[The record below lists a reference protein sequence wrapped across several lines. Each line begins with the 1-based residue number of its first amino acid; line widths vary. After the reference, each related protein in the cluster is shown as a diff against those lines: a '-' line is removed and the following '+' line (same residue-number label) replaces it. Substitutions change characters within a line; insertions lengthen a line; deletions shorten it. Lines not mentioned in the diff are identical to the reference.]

1 MIPTVAACF
10 QLMDRYRMLD
20 NIRDHSIIV
29 ARIST
34 LLAEE
39 AKRAGLDISVELVV
53 TAALLHDIGK
63 TACLDNDRDHAD
75 LGRDICLEHG
85 LAELAGIVGEHV
97 HLRDNHLPVLTES
110 EIVFYADKRVTHDR
124 VTSLEERHQYILERY
139 GNNDPVRLAA
149 IRDNCRKWWDIEAAL
164 FAILPFDPAEVGNLI
179 DADPATCERYSES
192 GSESA
197 SRVNTVS
204 LDG

>member
-10 QLMDRYRMLD
+10 QLMDRYQMLA

-29 ARIST
+29 ARISA
-34 LLAEE
+34 LLAGE
-39 AKRAGLDISVELVV
+39 AGRAGLALSLPLVV

-85 LAELAGIVGEHV
+85 FTELAGIVGEHV
-97 HLRDNHLPVLTES
+97 HLRDNHLPEITES

-124 VTSLEERHQYILERY
+124 VTSLEERHEYILARY
-139 GNNDPVRLAA
+139 GHNDPARLAA
-149 IRDNCRKWWDIEAAL
+149 IRSNCRKWWDLEAAI
-164 FAILPFDPAEVGNLI
+164 FALLPFGPEAVGQRIDP
-179 DADPATCERYSES
+179 DPATCDLAADLVLGAIRPDQVI
-192 GSESA
+192 A
-197 SRVNTVS
+197 C
-204 LDG
+204 D

>member
-29 ARIST
+29 ARISA
-34 LLAEE
+34 LLAE
-39 AKRAGLDISVELVV
+39 GLARTGLKLSLPLTVA
-53 TAALLHDIGK
+53 AALLHDIGK

-85 LAELAGIVGEHV
+85 FAELAAIVGEHV

-110 EIVFYADKRVTHDR
+110 EIVFYADKRVNHDR
-124 VTSLEERHQYILERY
+124 VVSLEARHEYILERY
-139 GNNDPVRLAA
+139 GNNDPARLEA
-149 IRDNCRKWWDIEAAL
+149 IRSNCRKWWDIEAAL
-164 FAILPFDPAEVGNLI
+164 FAILPFTPAEVGGLI
-179 DADPATCERYSES
+179 DVDPATCDFYPEALPGFAGQA
-192 GSESA
+192 GSPCP
-197 SRVNTVS
+197 
-204 LDG
+204 D

>member
-1 MIPTVAACF
+1 MIPSVAECF

-20 NIRDHSIIV
+20 NIRNHSIIV

-39 AKRAGLDISVELVV
+39 AGRAGLDISLPLVV

-85 LAELAGIVGEHV
+85 FDELAGIVAEHV
-97 HLRDNHLPVLTES
+97 HLRDNHLPVVTES
-110 EIVFYADKRVTHDR
+110 EIVFYADKRVTHDQ
-124 VTSLEERHQYILERY
+124 VVSLDARHEYILERY
-139 GNNDPVRLAA
+139 GNNDPERLVA
-149 IRDNCRKWWDIEAAL
+149 IRKNCRKWWDVEEAL
-164 FAILPFDPAEVGNLI
+164 FAILPFEPAEVGNLI
-179 DADPATCERYSES
+179 DLDPTTCEIYSD
-192 GSESA
+192 GVPDA
-197 SRVNTVS
+197 AGRDNTVS
-204 LDG
+204 PD

>member
-29 ARIST
+29 ARISA
-34 LLAEE
+34 LLAKE
-39 AKRAGLDISVELVV
+39 AGRAGLDISVPLVV
-53 TAALLHDIGK
+53 AAALLHDIGK
-63 TACLDNDRDHAD
+63 TACLDNNWDHAD

-85 LAELAGIVGEHV
+85 FDELAVIVAEHV

-124 VTSLEERHQYILERY
+124 VTSLDERHQYILERY

-164 FAILPFDPAEVGNLI
+164 FAILPFAPAEVGELI
-179 DADPATCERYSES
+179 DADPATCELYLES
-192 GSESA
+192 VSDPAG
-197 SRVNTVS
+197 RLNTVS
-204 LDG
+204 LD

>member
-39 AKRAGLDISVELVV
+39 ANRAGLDLSLPLVV

-63 TACLDNDRDHAD
+63 TACLDNNRDHAD

-85 LAELAGIVGEHV
+85 FEELAGIVAEHV
-97 HLRDNHLPVLTES
+97 HLRDNHLPVITES
-110 EIVFYADKRVTHDR
+110 EIVFYADKRVTHDQ
-124 VTSLEERHQYILERY
+124 VTSLDERLEYILERY
-139 GNNDPVRLAA
+139 GNNNPDRLAA
-149 IRDNCRKWWDIEAAL
+149 IRENCRKWWDLEEAIFAL
-164 FAILPFDPAEVGNLI
+164 LPFEPAEVGNLI
-179 DADPATCERYSES
+179 DVDPATCELHPDSVPDR
-192 GSESA
+192 GGQA
-197 SRVNTVS
+197 DTVS
-204 LDG
+204 LD

>member
-1 MIPTVAACF
+1 
-10 QLMDRYRMLD
+10 

-34 LLAEE
+34 LLAKE
-39 AKRAGLDISVELVV
+39 AGRVGLSISMPLVV

-85 LAELAGIVGEHV
+85 FVELAGIVAEHV

-124 VTSLEERHQYILERY
+124 VVSLEARHQYILERY
-139 GNNDPVRLAA
+139 GNKDPDRLAA
-149 IRDNCRKWWDIEAAL
+149 IRSNCRKWWDIEEAL
-164 FAILPFDPAEVGNLI
+164 FAILPFEPAEVGGLI
-179 DADPATCERYSES
+179 DVDPATCDLYLDAISEVAGQA
-192 GSESA
+192 GSVFPE
-197 SRVNTVS
+197 
-204 LDG
+204 

>member
-29 ARIST
+29 ARISA
-34 LLAEE
+34 LLAKE
-39 AKRAGLDISVELVV
+39 AGRAGLDISLPLVV

-63 TACLDNDRDHAD
+63 TACLDNNRDHAD

-85 LAELAGIVGEHV
+85 FDELAVIVAEHV
-97 HLRDNHLPVLTES
+97 HLRDNHLPLLTES

-124 VTSLEERHQYILERY
+124 VTSLDERHQYILERY
-139 GNNDPVRLAA
+139 GNNDPVRLVA

-164 FAILPFDPAEVGNLI
+164 FAILPFAPAEVGDLI
-179 DADPATCERYSES
+179 DADPATCELYPDSVSDQAGRL
-192 GSESA
+192 
-197 SRVNTVS
+197 NTVS
-204 LDG
+204 LD